1 MHERLIIIGG
11 TAAGLSAASRA
22 KKSRPDLE
30 VKVFEKSGYASY
42 GSCGLPYFVG
52 GMIESETELISL
64 TPEQLRKDRGIETS
78 LHHEVTKIDKE
89 AQTVD
94 VVNLETGA
102 SSSLHYDY
110 LVIATGASPVLPE
123 IPNIHAKG
131 VFSLRTIEDGLA
143 IRKRVRESAQ
153 KRAVIVGCGF
163 IGLELAEQLCL
174 NGFKVTIFEALP
186 RILPFLDPSYSA
198 LVMSTLAKNGVEV
211 RTGAALAGIGT
222 ENGEVAGVTASD
234 GYSCGTDLVI
244 VSVGVAPNT
253 QLARSAGLKLGV
265 KGGIVVDDRQKTSD
279 KAIWACGDC
288 VQMYNCISGRET
300 YVPMGTTANKQG
312 RVAGGN
318 IVGDPSTFKGVLGSM
333 VTKVFDLYIAATG
346 LTAEQASAAG
356 FEAESA
362 AIVKSDKASYYPGR
376 ADNHIRLV
384 FDRCSG
390 RVLGAQALGS
400 ESVAGRMNAIAVA
413 ISAGMTIEV
422 LNEIDFVYAPPV
434 APVYDPLLIAASQA
448 LKKMNTVSNAALGM
462 MKQ

>member
-1 MHERLIIIGG
+1 MQEQLIIIGG

-22 KKSRPDLE
+22 KKARPDLD
-30 VKVFEKSGYASY
+30 VKVYEKSGYVSY

-52 GMIESETELISL
+52 GMIESEMDLISL
-64 TPEQLRKDRGIETS
+64 TPVELREKRGIETF
-78 LHHEVTKIDKE
+78 LRHEAIKINKE
-89 AQTVD
+89 TQTVD
-94 VVNLETGA
+94 VLNLETGV
-102 SSSLHYDY
+102 SSNIHYDY
-110 LVIATGASPVLPE
+110 LVLATGASPVFPD

-131 VFSLRTIEDGLA
+131 MFSLRTIEDGIA
-143 IRKRVRESAQ
+143 IRNKVRESASN
-153 KRAVIVGCGF
+153 KAVIVGCGF

-174 NGFKVTIFEALP
+174 SGFKVTLFEALP

-211 RTGAALAGIGT
+211 RTGAALAGIET
-222 ENGEVAGVTASD
+222 ENGEVTSVTASD
-234 GYSCGTDLVI
+234 GATCKTDLVI
-244 VSVGVAPNT
+244 VSVGVIPNT
-253 QLARSAGLKLGV
+253 QLARSAGIKLGL
-265 KGGIVVDDRQKTSD
+265 KGGIVVDDRQRTSE

-288 VQMYNCISGRET
+288 VQMCNSISGREA
-300 YVPMGTTANKQG
+300 YVPLGTTANKQG

-318 IVGDPSTFKGVLGSM
+318 IVGDSSTFKGVLGSM

-346 LTAEQASAAG
+346 LTVEQASAAG

-362 AIVKSDKASYYPGR
+362 AIVKSDKASYYPGG

-400 ESVAGRMNAIAVA
+400 ESVAGRVNAIAVA
-413 ISAGMTIEV
+413 ISAGMTLEA
-422 LNEIDFVYAPPV
+422 LSEIDFVYAPPV

-448 LKKMNTVSNAALGM
+448 LKKMNTVSNAALGT
-462 MKQ
+462 MKD